1 VIVNL
6 RHLNA
11 HLTGALLSLGS
22 AGLLVLLFPPFNL
35 GWLAPVALAPLLNA
49 CAREDRWQWRF
60 TFGYVAGIVYWFGV
74 CHWIQWTLE
83 HHAAMSG
90 ALAWVLFALFCL
102 AKALQMGAFAA
113 LSGVVIRK
121 WFGVPVIAAMWVAI
135 EWTHSYTG
143 FEWLNLGNAAS
154 DMSPL
159 LRLAPITGVWGIS
172 FLLAL
177 MGAVVAALVARSH
190 KRTPPG
196 GGTAGGRARIA
207 ERHPAIWMLILP
219 GLIFLPDLPAARKGS
234 AGAVV
239 LQPNIDDD
247 SVWSQDLLDGTER
260 QMRIFS
266 LSVVGRDHGTA
277 VIVWPEVPAPF
288 YDSDPMFMDLVSSIA
303 RQADAAV
310 LTGVVAHG
318 SPRGPPLNSA
328 LLIDTDGNR
337 VSRYDKVN
345 LVPFGEF
352 VPWPFGLITEKV
364 STEAG
369 DFSAGDKVVVSNL
382 DGHKMGTFICYESVF
397 PGYIRQFAASGAQV
411 LFNISNDSWFGK
423 TAARYQHLLIVRMR
437 AAENR
442 RWIVRATNDGISG
455 VVDPAGRV
463 GLTLPEFQEASAR
476 VQFDYVSGTTF
487 YTRHG
492 DWFVLL
498 CALIGLAGV
507 TSAVLPARRRL

>member
-6 RHLNA
+6 IL
-11 HLTGALLSLGS
+11 ALAS
-22 AGLLVLLFPPFNL
+22 AGFLVLLFPPFNL
-35 GWLAPVALAPLLNA
+35 GWLAPLALAPLLIA
-49 CAREDRWQWRF
+49 CAREDRWKWRF
-60 TFGYVAGIVYWFGV
+60 ALGYAAGIVYWFGV

-90 ALAWVLFALFCL
+90 ALAWLLFALFCL

-113 LSGVVIRK
+113 LSGVVMRK
-121 WFGVPVIAAMWVAI
+121 WFGVPAIAAMWVAI

-143 FEWLNLGNAAS
+143 FEWLNLGNAATDLS
-154 DMSPL
+154 L
-159 LRLAPITGVWGIS
+159 LMRAAPITGVWGIS
-172 FLLAL
+172 FSLAL
-177 MGAVVAALVARSH
+177 MSAVVAVLIARAQ
-190 KRTPPG
+190 K
-196 GGTAGGRARIA
+196 
-207 ERHPAIWMLILP
+207 HPAVWMLMLP
-219 GLIFLPDLPAARKGS
+219 CLIFFPDLPAARKGTQ
-234 AGAVV
+234 GAVV
-239 LQPNIDDD
+239 VQPNIDDD
-247 SVWSQDLLDGTER
+247 SVWSPDLLESTER

-266 LSVVGRDHGTA
+266 LSVAGRDHAAA

-288 YDSDPMFMDLVSSIA
+288 YDADPVFTGLLSSIA

-310 LTGVVAHG
+310 LTGVVSRRA
-318 SPRGPPLNSA
+318 SRGAPLNSA
-328 LLIDTDGNR
+328 LLIDSTGNR

-369 DFSAGDKVVVSNL
+369 DFAPGDKVVVSNL
-382 DGHKMGTFICYESVF
+382 DGHKIGTFICYESVF

-437 AAENR
+437 AAEND
-442 RWIVRATNDGISG
+442 RWIVRSTNDGISG
-455 VVDPAGRV
+455 VVDPGGRV
-463 GLTLPEFQEASAR
+463 VSTLPEFQEASAR
-476 VQFDYVSGTTF
+476 VPFDYVSGQTF
-487 YTRHG
+487 YTKHG

-498 CALIGLAGV
+498 CGLIAIAAI
-507 TSAVLPARRRL
+507 TSAGLPGRHRL